1 MMVGLVDIAPI
12 TSSVSI
18 RGKDIS
24 ITGVSAR
31 GIASLLAR
39 FPELRA
45 LMTGREVALEDL
57 LKLGGDV
64 IAAIIATGTGAP
76 GDVDA
81 EKAAD
86 NLTLEE
92 QADLLAAIVELTLP
106 RGLSPLVEKMSRL
119 GLLAGGG
126 TSAMQATTSPQPSK
140 N

>member
-1 MMVGLVDIAPI
+1 MVGLVDIAPI
-12 TSSVSI
+12 TSSVAI
-18 RGKDIS
+18 RGQDIT

-45 LMTGREVALEDL
+45 LMTGREVALDEL

-64 IAAIIATGTGAP
+64 IAAIIAAGTGAP
-76 GDVDA
+76 GDAQA
-81 EKAAD
+81 EAAAE

-92 QADLLAAIVELTLP
+92 QADLLAAIVELTMP
-106 RGLSPLVEKMSRL
+106 RGLGPLVERLSRL
-119 GLLAGGG
+119 GLLAGGA
-126 TSAMQATTSPQPSK
+126 SAMQATTSPPASR

>member
-1 MMVGLVDIAPI
+1 MVGLVDIAPVTSTILVRGQDI
-12 TSSVSI
+12 T
-18 RGKDIS
+18 

-31 GIASLLAR
+31 GIALLLAR

-45 LMTGREVALEDL
+45 VITGREVAMDDL

-64 IAAIIATGTGAP
+64 IAAIIAAGTGAP
-76 GDVDA
+76 GDVGA

-92 QADLLAAIVELTLP
+92 QADLLAAIVELTMP
-106 RGLSPLVEKMSRL
+106 RGLGPLVEKLSRL

-126 TSAMQATTSPQPSK
+126 ASAMQATTSLQPSK

>member
-1 MMVGLVDIAPI
+1 MVGLVDIAPI
-12 TSSVSI
+12 TSSVTI
-18 RGKDIS
+18 RGQDIT

-45 LMTGREVALEDL
+45 LVTGREVALDEL

-64 IAAIIATGTGAP
+64 IAAIIAAGTGTP
-76 GDVDA
+76 GDA
-81 EKAAD
+81 QTEAAAD

-92 QADLLAAIVELTLP
+92 QADLLAAIVELTMP
-106 RGLSPLVEKMSRL
+106 RGLGPLVEKLSRL

-126 TSAMQATTSPQPSK
+126 ASAMQAATSPQPSK

>member
-1 MMVGLVDIAPI
+1 MVGLVDIAPI
-12 TSSVSI
+12 TSSASI
-18 RGKDIS
+18 RGQDIT

-45 LMTGREVALEDL
+45 LMTGREVALDEL

-64 IAAIIATGTGAP
+64 IAAIIAAGTGAP
-76 GDVDA
+76 GDAQA
-81 EKAAD
+81 EAAAD

-92 QADLLAAIVELTLP
+92 QADLLGAIVELTMP
-106 RGLSPLVEKMSRL
+106 RGLGPLVEKLSRL

-126 TSAMQATTSPQPSK
+126 ASAMQATTSPLPSK
-140 N
+140 T

>member
-1 MMVGLVDIAPI
+1 MVGLVDIAPI
-12 TSSVSI
+12 TSSVVI
-18 RGKDIS
+18 RGQDIT

-31 GIASLLAR
+31 GIAFLLAR

-45 LMTGREVALEDL
+45 VMTGREVALDDL

-64 IAAIIATGTGAP
+64 IAAIIAAGTGAP
-76 GDVDA
+76 GNTQA
-81 EKAAD
+81 EAAAD

-92 QADLLAAIVELTLP
+92 QADLLGAIVELTMP
-106 RGLSPLVEKMSRL
+106 RGLGPLVEKLSRL

-126 TSAMQATTSPQPSK
+126 ASAMQAATSPQPSK

>member
-1 MMVGLVDIAPI
+1 MVGLVDIAPV
-12 TSSVSI
+12 TSTVSI
-18 RGKDIS
+18 RGQDIT

-31 GIASLLAR
+31 GIALLLAR

-45 LMTGREVALEDL
+45 VMTGREVALDDL

-64 IAAIIATGTGAP
+64 IAAIIAAGTGVP
-76 GDVDA
+76 GDAQA
-81 EKAAD
+81 EAAAD

-92 QADLLAAIVELTLP
+92 QADLLGAIVELTMP
-106 RGLSPLVEKMSRL
+106 RGLGPLVEKLSRL

-126 TSAMQATTSPQPSK
+126 ASAMQAATSPLPSK

>member
-1 MMVGLVDIAPI
+1 MVGLVDIAPVTSTILVRGQDI
-12 TSSVSI
+12 T
-18 RGKDIS
+18 

-31 GIASLLAR
+31 GIALLLAR

-45 LMTGREVALEDL
+45 VITGREVAMDDL

-64 IAAIIATGTGAP
+64 IAAIIAAGTGVP

-92 QADLLAAIVELTLP
+92 QADLLASIVELTMP
-106 RGLSPLVEKMSRL
+106 RGLGPLVERLSRL
-119 GLLAGGG
+119 GLLAGGA
-126 TSAMQATTSPQPSK
+126 SAMQATTSPQPSK

>member
-1 MMVGLVDIAPI
+1 MVGLVDIAPVTSTILVRGQDI
-12 TSSVSI
+12 T
-18 RGKDIS
+18 

-31 GIASLLAR
+31 GIALLLAR

-45 LMTGREVALEDL
+45 VMTGREVALNDL

-64 IAAIIATGTGAP
+64 IAAIIAAGTGTP
-76 GDVDA
+76 GDMDA

-92 QADLLAAIVELTLP
+92 QADLLGAIVELTMP
-106 RGLSPLVEKMSRL
+106 RGLGPLVEKLSRL

-126 TSAMQATTSPQPSK
+126 ASVMQATTSPLPSK

>member
-1 MMVGLVDIAPI
+1 MVGLVDIAPI
-12 TSSVSI
+12 TSSVTI
-18 RGKDIS
+18 RGQDIT

-39 FPELRA
+39 FPALRA
-45 LMTGREVALEDL
+45 LVTGREVALDEL

-64 IAAIIATGTGAP
+64 IAAIIVAGTGTP
-76 GDVDA
+76 GDTQA
-81 EKAAD
+81 EAAAD

-92 QADLLAAIVELTLP
+92 QADLLAAIVELTMP
-106 RGLSPLVEKMSRL
+106 RGLGPLVEKLSRL

-126 TSAMQATTSPQPSK
+126 ASAMQAATSLQPSK

>member
-1 MMVGLVDIAPI
+1 MVGLVDIAPVTSTVSMRGQDI
-12 TSSVSI
+12 T
-18 RGKDIS
+18 

-31 GIASLLAR
+31 GIALLLAR

-45 LMTGREVALEDL
+45 VMTGREVALDDL

-64 IAAIIATGTGAP
+64 IAAIIASGTGAP
-76 GDVDA
+76 GDVQA
-81 EKAAD
+81 EAGAD

-92 QADLLAAIVELTLP
+92 QADLLGAIVELTMP
-106 RGLSPLVEKMSRL
+106 RGLGPLVEKLSRL

-126 TSAMQATTSPQPSK
+126 ASAMQATTSLQPSK

>member
-1 MMVGLVDIAPI
+1 MVGLVDIAPI
-12 TSSVSI
+12 TSSVTI
-18 RGKDIS
+18 RGQDIT

-45 LMTGREVALEDL
+45 LVTGREVALDGL
-57 LKLGGDV
+57 LRLGGDV
-64 IAAIIATGTGAP
+64 IAAIIGAGTGTP
-76 GDVDA
+76 GDA
-81 EKAAD
+81 QTEAAAD

>member
-1 MMVGLVDIAPI
+1 MVGLVHIAPVTSTILVRGQDI
-12 TSSVSI
+12 T
-18 RGKDIS
+18 

-31 GIASLLAR
+31 GIALLLAR

-45 LMTGREVALEDL
+45 VITGREVAMDDL

-64 IAAIIATGTGAP
+64 IAAIIAAGTGVP

-92 QADLLAAIVELTLP
+92 QADLLAAIVELTMP
-106 RGLSPLVEKMSRL
+106 RGLGPLVERLSRL
-119 GLLAGGG
+119 GLLAGGA
-126 TSAMQATTSPQPSK
+126 SAMQATTSPQPSK

>member
-1 MMVGLVDIAPI
+1 MVGLVDIAPI
-12 TSSVSI
+12 TSSVTI
-18 RGKDIS
+18 RGQDIT

-45 LMTGREVALEDL
+45 LVTGREVALDEL

-64 IAAIIATGTGAP
+64 IAAIIAAGTGTP
-76 GDVDA
+76 GDA
-81 EKAAD
+81 QTEAAAD

-92 QADLLAAIVELTLP
+92 QADLLAAIVELTMP
-106 RGLSPLVEKMSRL
+106 RGLGPLVEKLSRL
-119 GLLAGGG
+119 GLLAGAGA
-126 TSAMQATTSPQPSK
+126 SAMQAATSPQPSK

>member
-1 MMVGLVDIAPI
+1 MVGLVDIAPVTSTILVRGQDI
-12 TSSVSI
+12 T
-18 RGKDIS
+18 

-31 GIASLLAR
+31 GIALLLAR

-45 LMTGREVALEDL
+45 VITGREVAMDDL

-64 IAAIIATGTGAP
+64 IAAIIAAGTGSP
-76 GDVDA
+76 GDNDA
-81 EKAAD
+81 EQAAD

-92 QADLLAAIVELTLP
+92 QADLLAAIVELTMP
-106 RGLSPLVEKMSRL
+106 RGLGPLVERLSRL

-126 TSAMQATTSPQPSK
+126 ASAMQAATSPQPSK

>member
-1 MMVGLVDIAPI
+1 MVGLVDIAPVTSTILVRGQDI
-12 TSSVSI
+12 T
-18 RGKDIS
+18 

-31 GIASLLAR
+31 GIALLLAR

-45 LMTGREVALEDL
+45 VMTGREVALDDL

-64 IAAIIATGTGAP
+64 IAAIIAAGTGVP
-76 GDVDA
+76 GDAQA
-81 EKAAD
+81 EAAAD

-92 QADLLAAIVELTLP
+92 QADLLGAIVELTMP
-106 RGLSPLVEKMSRL
+106 RGLGPLVEKLSRL

-126 TSAMQATTSPQPSK
+126 ASAMQAATSPLPSK

>member
-1 MMVGLVDIAPI
+1 MVGLVDITPI
-12 TSSVSI
+12 TSSVTI
-18 RGKDIS
+18 RGQDIT

-31 GIASLLAR
+31 GIALLLAR

-45 LMTGREVALEDL
+45 VMTGREVALDDL

-64 IAAIIATGTGAP
+64 IAAIIAAGTGVP
-76 GDVDA
+76 GDAQA
-81 EKAAD
+81 EAAAD

-92 QADLLAAIVELTLP
+92 QADLLGAIVELTMP
-106 RGLSPLVEKMSRL
+106 RGLGPLVEKLSRL

-126 TSAMQATTSPQPSK
+126 ASAMQAATSPLPSK